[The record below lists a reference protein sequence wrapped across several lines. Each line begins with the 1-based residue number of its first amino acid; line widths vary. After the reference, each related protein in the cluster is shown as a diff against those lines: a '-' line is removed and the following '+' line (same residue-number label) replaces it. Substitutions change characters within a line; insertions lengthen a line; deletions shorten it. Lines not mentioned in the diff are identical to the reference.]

1 MQVMIEAVLSNAGH
15 PEYGVATIPL
25 PIPRGQYDHCVEL
38 LEALEIG
45 DASKADC
52 HLDDL
57 WDAWPVL
64 NRLQGTQVNLD
75 ELDYLVKRLDGFDVG
90 ELSQF
95 QAMAEKL
102 DLTSMKDLI
111 NLTFCCQ
118 QVTVVTDFSDLEAVG
133 RDHYLNTHG
142 GCAGVEELEQLDGE
156 ETAILLITDNE
167 GTITRYGVVYDNGM
181 KLSQIYDGKHLPCYH
196 YEPDIISVGISSQ
209 QEPENCRDITWVY
222 LPASKGQIER
232 AMRRSGITDPRDMC
246 LWMGD
251 SLFPEEVD
259 AALDFRRE
267 NIHELNALALAVGKL
282 SNDDRR
288 KLGAAVSMENPE
300 CARQIRRL
308 AENLDL
314 AVIGRVSFADG
325 CQMEYTNAAE
335 YLRCVREELP
345 LQPVTGFRYETLTD
359 DPAIRK
365 QVDDILYDLYGEKN
379 PHQINDYE
387 NKPNQDMQMGG
398 M

>member
-1 MQVMIEAVLSNAGH
+1 MQVMIEAVLSNADH

-25 PIPRGQYDHCVEL
+25 LIPRGQYDHCVEL

-118 QVTVVTDFSDLEAVG
+118 QVTVITDFSDLETVG

-196 YEPDIISVGISSQ
+196 YEPDIISIGISSQ

-251 SLFPEEVD
+251 SLFPKEVD

-267 NIHELNALALAVGKL
+267 NIYELNALAMAVDKL
-282 SNDDRR
+282 SNDDRG
-288 KLGAAVSMENPE
+288 KLGAAVSMEKPE

-308 AENLDL
+308 AENLNL

-325 CQMEYTNAAE
+325 CQMEFTDAAE
-335 YLRCVREELP
+335 YLRCVREELS
-345 LQPVTGFRYETLTD
+345 LHPVTGFRYETLTD
-359 DPAIRK
+359 DPAVRK
-365 QVDDILYDLYGEKN
+365 QVDDILFNFYGEEN
-379 PHQINDYE
+379 PHSLADYE
-387 NKPNQDMQMGG
+387 NNPGQEMKMGG

>member
-1 MQVMIEAVLSNAGH
+1 MQVMIEAVLSNADH
-15 PEYGVATIPL
+15 PEYGVVTIPL
-25 PIPRGQYDHCVEL
+25 PIPREQYDHCVEL

-45 DASKADC
+45 NASKADC
-52 HLDDL
+52 RLDDL

-64 NRLQGTQVNLD
+64 NGLQGTQVNLD
-75 ELDYLVKRLDGFDVG
+75 ELDYLVKRLDGFDIG

-118 QVTVVTDFSDLEAVG
+118 QVTVITDFSDLETVG

-209 QEPENCRDITWVY
+209 QEPENCRD
-222 LPASKGQIER
+222 
-232 AMRRSGITDPRDMC
+232 M
-246 LWMGD
+246 
-251 SLFPEEVD
+251 
-259 AALDFRRE
+259 
-267 NIHELNALALAVGKL
+267 
-282 SNDDRR
+282 
-288 KLGAAVSMENPE
+288 
-300 CARQIRRL
+300 
-308 AENLDL
+308 
-314 AVIGRVSFADG
+314 
-325 CQMEYTNAAE
+325 
-335 YLRCVREELP
+335 
-345 LQPVTGFRYETLTD
+345 LTTS
-359 DPAIRK
+359 
-365 QVDDILYDLYGEKN
+365 
-379 PHQINDYE
+379 
-387 NKPNQDMQMGG
+387 
-398 M
+398 